1 MIEFLANWYFW
12 IKALHIIFVVTW
24 MAGIFYLPRLFVY
37 HCRLEPGSEPDKMFQ
52 TMERKLFKVIM
63 NPSMIL
69 VWIFG
74 PLLVLAPQ
82 REPEP
87 VVVEA
92 FDRVVAVEDRA
103 EYVVPLR
110 LAGSRCVGVRLFVFL
125 LWRPEA
131 IDPADEG
138 ADTETGEAGAGG
150 GGPEGRADQRKV
162 AGAGKR
168 RCGQQRR
175 QVPKTVK

>member
-37 HCRLEPGSEPDKMFQ
+37 HCRLEPGSEPDQMFQ

-74 PLLVLAPQ
+74 PLLVFTPQ
-82 REPEP
+82 AGVDFSAIWVWVKFAAIVGLTGFHHVLDRWRK
-87 VVVEA
+87 A
-92 FDRVVAVEDRA
+92 F
-103 EYVVPLR
+103 
-110 LAGSRCVGVRLFVFL
+110 
-125 LWRPEA
+125 
-131 IDPADEG
+131 
-138 ADTETGEAGAGG
+138 EAG
-150 GGPEGRADQRKV
+150 ENTRSERFYRKANEIPAV
-162 AGAGKR
+162 LLVVIVIMVIVR
-168 RCGQQRR
+168 
-175 QVPKTVK
+175 PF